1 MGRMTRRKVALA
13 AARAALVACVAVVV
27 ASVGRGGLGAAPA
40 PQLVKLTVKKF
51 EYAPSEVRVKKGV
64 PVVIEVTSLDRLH
77 GFSLPAFGLRGD
89 VVPGQVTR
97 VEFTPDKAGSYVYL
111 CDIFCGDGHE
121 EVNGTL
127 IVTD

>member
-1 MGRMTRRKVALA
+1 MTQLKRMAVAA
-13 AARAALVACVAVVV
+13 
-27 ASVGRGGLGAAPA
+27 LGAALLVGVGAAVATIGAGRSGAAAA
-40 PQLVKLTVKKF
+40 PQIVKMSVKKF
-51 EYAPSEVRVKKGV
+51 EYSLSEIKVRKGI
-64 PVVIEVTSLDRLH
+64 PVVIEITSLDRLH
-77 GFSLPAFGLRGD
+77 GFSLPGFKLRGD

-97 VEFTPDKAGSYVYL
+97 IEFTPETAGSYVYL